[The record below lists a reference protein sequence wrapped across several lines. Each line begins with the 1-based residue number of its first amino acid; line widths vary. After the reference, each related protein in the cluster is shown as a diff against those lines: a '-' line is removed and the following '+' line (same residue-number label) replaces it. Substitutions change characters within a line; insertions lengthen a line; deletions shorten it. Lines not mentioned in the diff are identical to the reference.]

1 MLANEAKVSGIP
13 GYDGVV
19 ENGDHC
25 VKLSN
30 EVLRILKI
38 DFKV

>member
-1 MLANEAKVSGIP
+1 MLANEAKVSRIP

-19 ENGDHC
+19 ENEDHC

-30 EVLRILKI
+30 EVFSLIVVLLS
-38 DFKV
+38 